1 MLNMIESSY
10 RVNCLEMFQ
19 NDEFMNESDFIK
31 TLFTVISAIIASA
44 NSPEEIEDFAYSRKA
59 WIRKNIYRDFT
70 CLDNMLLVSLL
81 GRLRQGGLVDT
92 VGRWLRFLG
101 TWCKDTDASMCEEAV
116 VRSFTQA
123 TGLAGLD
130 SVSISAS
137 QGSLVFEKHHGDAH
151 CAHNVSFL
159 ENIISFF
166 DVKESIVSIN
176 SHHVCP
182 VFAKNIINN
191 SGNYVLSINN
201 KSKFYNDLV
210 LIFNYGMTNNNIF
223 DYSISYQ
230 LGNNSSDV
238 ICFDIINDMFWVQ
251 ESNEF
256 VDAKSVIRVVL
267 TGMDN
272 GRMKTESRY
281 YVSSVE
287 ITPEQEDFL
296 KRRFWSAA
304 SNTSCLVDISTDV
317 FGEGF
322 RSGRAL
328 ENMALL
334 RNAALRFFEN
344 EVSSR
349 QSVDSLRKKAAW
361 DSEFLASVLAGKAMS
376 A

>member
-10 RVNCLEMFQ
+10 RVNCSEMLR

-31 TLFTVISAIIASA
+31 TLFVVISAIVASA

-59 WIRKNIYRDFT
+59 WIRKNIYSDFT

-92 VGRWLRFLG
+92 AGRWLRSLG
-101 TWCKDTDASMCEEAV
+101 TWCKNKDATMSEEAV
-116 VRSFTQA
+116 FSSFMQA
-123 TGLAGLD
+123 TKLAGLD

-137 QGSLVFEKHHGDAH
+137 QGSLVFEKHHDNSH
-151 CAHNVSFL
+151 CVNHVAFL
-159 ENIISFF
+159 ENIISLFEI
-166 DVKESIVSIN
+166 KESIISIH

-182 VFAKNIINN
+182 VFARNIINN
-191 SGNYVLSINN
+191 NGNYVLSINN

-230 LGNNSSDV
+230 LENNSSDV
-238 ICFDIINDMFWVQ
+238 ISFDIINDMFWVQ

-256 VDAKSVIRVVL
+256 EDAKSVIRVVL

-296 KRRFWSAA
+296 NKRFWSAA
-304 SNTSCLVDISTDV
+304 SDASCLVDISVDV
-317 FGEGF
+317 FGEGL
-322 RSGRAL
+322 RRGRAL
-328 ENMALL
+328 ESMALL
-334 RNAALRFFEN
+334 RNATLEFFEN
-344 EVSSR
+344 EISTRHSI
-349 QSVDSLRKKAAW
+349 DSLRKKAAW
-361 DSEFLASVLAGKAMS
+361 DSEFLASVLAGKATS
-376 A
+376 L